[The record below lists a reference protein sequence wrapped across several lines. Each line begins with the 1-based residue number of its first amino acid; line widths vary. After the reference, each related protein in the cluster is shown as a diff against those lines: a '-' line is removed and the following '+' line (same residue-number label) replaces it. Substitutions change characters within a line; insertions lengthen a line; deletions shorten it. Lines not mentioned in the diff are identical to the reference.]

1 MKNIFFA
8 TDCSEIIARI
18 NTLTPNTQRLWGKM
32 SVDQVLAHLNVP
44 YEYFYENKYKK
55 PPFLMKFILKAFVKK
70 FVVNEVPYKANLKTG
85 PDFIIS
91 SNKDFDLEK
100 LRLISFINQTQ
111 SLGAEHFDGKE
122 SHSFGVLTSQEW
134 NNMFYKHLDHHLKQF
149 GA

>member
-1 MKNIFFA
+1 
-8 TDCSEIIARI
+8 
-18 NTLTPNTQRLWGKM
+18 
-32 SVDQVLAHLNVP
+32 
-44 YEYFYENKYKK
+44 
-55 PPFLMKFILKAFVKK
+55 MKFFLKAFVKK

-91 SNKDFDLEK
+91 SHKDFELEK
-100 LRLISFINQTQ
+100 DRLISFINQTQ

-122 SHSFGVLTSQEW
+122 SHSFGVLTYQEW